1 MTLDLFYIV
10 RELKYSGVVQE
21 HQYAA
26 GPFKTW
32 AEALKVKLAK
42 NSEFSCI
49 REFQIVKQKVNVELV

>member
-1 MTLDLFYIV
+1 MKLNLFYIV
-10 RELKYSGVVQE
+10 KALQFSGEVQE

-49 REFQIVKQKVNVELV
+49 NEFQIVKQSVNVELV